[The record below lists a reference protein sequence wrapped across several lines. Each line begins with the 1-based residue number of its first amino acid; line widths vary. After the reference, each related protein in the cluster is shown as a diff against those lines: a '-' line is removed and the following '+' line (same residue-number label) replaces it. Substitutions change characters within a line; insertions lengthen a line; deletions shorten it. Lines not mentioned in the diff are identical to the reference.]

1 MGQDNIFRRCVTT
14 YEAQMI
20 LQELREGISGGHF
33 AMNIITK
40 KIIDV
45 RY

>member
-14 YEAQMI
+14 DEAQMI
-20 LQELREGISGGHF
+20 LQELREGMSGGHF
-33 AMNIITK
+33 AMDIITK